1 MIGIRVGMAVGM
13 RAAGAIGIDANE
25 VSPPVASSMASVT
38 RDATS
43 GIYCPATAGEWST
56 TLAVAGITTGNPSAW
71 WLMQEAAGNLA
82 DSSGNGLALT
92 ASGTLLYQQ
101 AVTGW
106 SRKAIQTTLGFAG
119 IMQSAAAG
127 LPDIAT
133 QSCLLLGYV
142 TVLPPTVATDRTLM
156 QMGVNFSSAASAQL
170 VLGAPNRRMRY
181 ALDPN
186 VATGADDPSTA
197 MRPYA
202 IKVDRTGGTGAL
214 YTDAEKLAPA
224 LTPTPAGKT
233 VLYGGDNNQTD
244 FPDTCQH
251 AYGAAFFLG
260 AAEISDAKMRS
271 LYQTLGWT
279 VLW

>member
-1 MIGIRVGMAVGM
+1 MAG
-13 RAAGAIGIDANE
+13 
-25 VSPPVASSMASVT
+25 VT
-38 RDATS
+38 RDAMS
-43 GIYCPATAGEWST
+43 GIYCPSTAAQWT
-56 TLAVAGITTGNPSAW
+56 QTLAVAGITTGNPSAW
-71 WLMQEAAGNLA
+71 WLMQEAAGNPA
-82 DSSGNGLALT
+82 DASGNGFALT

-101 AVTGW
+101 SVTGW
-106 SRKAIQTTLGFAG
+106 TRKAIQTTLGVAG
-119 IMQSAAAG
+119 IMQSAASG

-156 QMGVNFSSAASAQL
+156 QMGANFSSAASAQL

-186 VATGADDPSTA
+186 VVTGSDDPSTA

-202 IKVDRTGGTGAL
+202 IKVDRTNTIGAL
-214 YTDAEKLAPA
+214 YTDIEKLAPA
-224 LTPTPAGKT
+224 LIATPAGKT
-233 VLYGGDNNQTD
+233 VLFGGDNGQTD